1 MKEPKQKLEEEILA
15 RGGTDHKDEVRART
29 IRIRQET
36 YDRLKKRGEFGMD
49 FDDVVTRVLD
59 DLEKCEKEHKGRHG

>member
-1 MKEPKQKLEEEILA
+1 MSKPEQKLEASALVAGADNISSSGTESVTT
-15 RGGTDHKDEVRART
+15 RGGTDHKNEVSAKT

-49 FDDVVTRVLD
+49 FDDVVT
-59 DLEKCEKEHKGRHG
+59 

>member
-1 MKEPKQKLEEEILA
+1 MKEPGQQLEEEIVVA
-15 RGGTDHKDEVRART
+15 RGGSDHKEETRARV

-59 DLEKCEKEHKGRHG
+59 DLEKCEKEHRKK

>member
-1 MKEPKQKLEEEILA
+1 MA
-15 RGGTDHKDEVRART
+15 RGGADHKDEVRART

-49 FDDVVTRVLD
+49 FDDVVTKVLD
-59 DLEKCEKEHKGRHG
+59 SLEECEKEHSKKK

>member
-1 MKEPKQKLEEEILA
+1 MKEPEQKLEEEIMA
-15 RGGTDHKDEVRART
+15 RGGSEHKDEVRARV

-49 FDDVVTRVLD
+49 FDDVVTRTLD
-59 DLEKCEKEHKGRHG
+59 DLEKCEKEHKHRRD

>member
-1 MKEPKQKLEEEILA
+1 VVVLIP
-15 RGGTDHKDEVRART
+15 V
-29 IRIRQET
+29 

-59 DLEKCEKEHKGRHG
+59 DLEKCEKEHRKRSGG